1 MPLSEHVYCVSV
13 TVKMTEWVEQQICI
27 KFCIKLEHS
36 STETIWMIQRAA
48 AIGNWWLTASSQQS
62 LSYYAL
68 SLMQNFSVKHQIT
81 QMTQSPNSPDLK
93 PCNFWLSPKLKS
105 PFKGKRF
112 QIISEIQENMTGQL
126 MAIGRTVWGP
136 KMPTLKGT
144 EVSLSY
150 VQCFLYIVS
159 SSVNVS
165 IFHITWLNIFCT
177 DLMYF
182 LFHMYIH
189 ISRIMDYMVGI
200 LLRKYD
206 IKLFSKWLYS
216 FMLPSAMY
224 VGSSCSSSIF

>member
-81 QMTQSPNSPDLK
+81 QMTQSPNSPDLE

-112 QIISEIQENMTGQL
+112 QIINEIQENMTGQL
-126 MAIGRTVWGP
+126 MAIGRTVWGH
-136 KMPTLKGT
+136 KVLTLRGT
-144 EVSLSY
+144 EASLSY
-150 VQCFLYIVS
+150 VQCFLYLVTSI
-159 SSVNVS
+159 NVS
-165 IFHITWLNIFCT
+165 IFHIY
-177 DLMYF
+177 MAGYF
-182 LFHMYIH
+182 LDRPRILFHF
-189 ISRIMDYMVGI
+189 I
-200 LLRKYD
+200 LT
-206 IKLFSKWLYS
+206 YS
-216 FMLPSAMY
+216 MRQIL
-224 VGSSCSSSIF
+224 SSSTFQMR